1 MGRFLGY
8 TREFTLNIEATQMK
22 IQDEKMF
29 VYNSDELV
37 GVFDVEVMQAAY
49 LTTKKETEKGSV

>member
-8 TREFTLNIEATQMK
+8 TREFTLNIEATRMN
-22 IQDEKMF
+22 ITDEKMF
-29 VYNSDELV
+29 VYNGGELV